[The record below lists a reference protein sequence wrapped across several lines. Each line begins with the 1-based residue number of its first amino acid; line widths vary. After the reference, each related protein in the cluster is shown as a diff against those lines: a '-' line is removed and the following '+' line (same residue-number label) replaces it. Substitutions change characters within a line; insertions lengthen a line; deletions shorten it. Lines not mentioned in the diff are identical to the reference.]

1 MNKLYKYSL
10 TTLIASAFA
19 FAPAIHGQ
27 VIGSW
32 QNNSGDGW
40 IDWGNGLSITDPSN
54 TGIYSFVSGAVP
66 GYTQSLQVSE
76 SGWHQDLSIKL
87 ENSGQNSAF
96 LNNHLLSFTL
106 SVNGTGYTAG
116 YDQINGFAI
125 NASGLGFHG
134 MPGSSFTAT
143 GDQASNGNLP
153 NFYFYPGIGFQSQTV
168 TLDYSSIL
176 SSVTATPSS
185 GYIELI
191 FTTNNGGGAP
201 NYLDFNNVVF
211 SGGPVPEPTTLA
223 LMGLGA
229 AGILFFFQRRKTMA

>member
-1 MNKLYKYSL
+1 MNNSL
-10 TTLIASAFA
+10 KSTTLITFISIFSVTAAVDA
-19 FAPAIHGQ
+19 Q

-32 QNNSGDGW
+32 QNTSGDGW

-54 TGIYSFVSGAVP
+54 TSIYSFVSGAVP
-66 GYTQSLQVSE
+66 GYSQSLQVAE

-87 ENSGQNSAF
+87 ENTGQNAAF
-96 LNNHLLSFTL
+96 LNNHLLTFTL

-116 YDQINGFAI
+116 YDQINGFDI

-134 MPGSSFTAT
+134 MPGSTFTAT

-153 NFYFYPGIGFQSQTV
+153 NFYFWSGIGFQSQTV
-168 TLDYSSIL
+168 TIDYSSIL
-176 SSVTATPSS
+176 PLVTATPSS

-201 NYLDFNNVVF
+201 NYLDFNNVVL
-211 SGGPVPEPTTLA
+211 SGGPVPEPSTLA
-223 LMGLGA
+223 LAGLGA
-229 AGILFFFQRRKTMA
+229 ISMFVFFQRRKHIA